1 MNGELKKEG
10 VTEMRVRVL
19 KERTSKTQQVREKAL
34 GGSKWLMYS
43 ENMRTSTNALA
54 SMSTKLSEAANAF
67 ETAWHPAASRT
78 APDPIRSQSP
88 PKPAVAC
95 VRVPRGDTVT
105 RGCSS
110 GGVDWESGKLY
121 HRRASAGTIGD
132 GRVGQGHDHDS
143 HGAVET
149 ADLQHAE

>member
-10 VTEMRVRVL
+10 VTEMRVKVL
-19 KERTSKTQQVREKAL
+19 EERTSKTQQVREKGL
-34 GGSKWLMYS
+34 DGSKWLMYS
-43 ENMRTSTNALA
+43 ENMHTSTNALA

-105 RGCSS
+105 RGVAAAGASIGSRGNCATGERLLGQLATGAWDKDTITTAMALLRLPICS
-110 GGVDWESGKLY
+110 
-121 HRRASAGTIGD
+121 T
-132 GRVGQGHDHDS
+132 
-143 HGAVET
+143 
-149 ADLQHAE
+149 